1 MAVMSE
7 RAPAK
12 INLTLDVLGRR
23 PDGFHDLRTLMQSVS
38 LCDKLTLTG
47 RERPGLGVTS
57 NLSFLPTDRRNL
69 VRAAAAAF
77 FARSG
82 LTPPGL
88 HLHLEKHIPVGSGM
102 GGGSADAAAALRLFN
117 RFFQAGLSHSDLE
130 TLAAR
135 VGSDVPFCVRG
146 GTQLAE
152 GRGERLTSLPPL
164 PDCHIVLCKPSFSL
178 STATVF
184 SRVTA
189 TRILWHPDHD
199 GALRALREGDLRA
212 LSQRLFNVLSSSV
225 PHGQREIADICGTL
239 LDAGALGALMSGS
252 GPTVYG
258 LFSDPDTARAV
269 CETLRACY
277 PETFLARPLA
287 AVSDDDAP
295 AVTR

>member
-1 MAVMSE
+1 MSE

-38 LCDKLTLTG
+38 LCDKLTLTR
-47 RERPGLGVTS
+47 RERPGLGITS
-57 NLSFLPTDRRNL
+57 NLHFLPTDRRNL
-69 VRAAAAAF
+69 VHAAAAAF

-88 HLHLEKHIPVGSGM
+88 HLHLEKQIPVGSGM

-117 RFFQAGLSHSDLE
+117 RFFQAGLPYDDLE
-130 TLAAR
+130 ALAAQ

-152 GRGERLTSLPPL
+152 GRGECLTPVPPL
-164 PDCHIVLCKPSFSL
+164 PNCHIVLCKPPFSL
-178 STATVF
+178 STSVVF

-189 TRILWHPDHD
+189 ARLPWHPDND
-199 GALRALREGDLRA
+199 GALRALRAGDLRA
-212 LSQRLFNVLSSSV
+212 LSQRLFNVLEPLI
-225 PHGQREIADICGTL
+225 PHGQREIADIRGAL

-258 LFSDPDTARAV
+258 LFSDTDAARAAHGA
-269 CETLRACY
+269 LRAQY
-277 PETFLARPLA
+277 PETFLVRPLA
-287 AVSDDDAP
+287 APPDDTP
-295 AVTR
+295 VVT

>member
-1 MAVMSE
+1 MAAMSE

-38 LCDKLTLTG
+38 LCDKLTLTR
-47 RERPGLGVTS
+47 REQPGLGLTS
-57 NLSFLPTDRRNL
+57 NLRFLPTDRRNL
-69 VRAAAAAF
+69 VHAAAAAF

-88 HLHLEKHIPVGSGM
+88 HLSLEKHIPVGSGM
-102 GGGSADAAAALRLFN
+102 GGGSADAAAALRLLN
-117 RFFQAGLSHSDLE
+117 RFFQAGLSHGDLE
-130 TLAAR
+130 ALAAQ

-152 GRGERLTSLPPL
+152 GRGERLRPVPPL
-164 PDCHIVLCKPSFSL
+164 PACHIVLCKPPFSL

-184 SRVTA
+184 SRVA
-189 TRILWHPDHD
+189 TTRFTWRPDHD
-199 GALRALREGDLRA
+199 GALRALQEGDLRA
-212 LSQRLFNVLSSSV
+212 LSQRLFNVLESLI
-225 PHGQREIADICGTL
+225 PHGQREIADIRSVL

-258 LFSDPDTARAV
+258 LFSDPDAAHAV
-269 CETLRACY
+269 HEVLRAQY
-277 PETFLARPLA
+277 PETFLVRPLTA
-287 AVSDDDAP
+287 LPDDGAP
-295 AVTR
+295 